1 MPGHELIL
9 MSENGIVMRTTVDSI
24 AKVGRSTQGVHVMGV
39 TGGDRLACVAT
50 IDLSKAPPA
59 ITSRDPAS
67 EGPDEGEEEDE
78 GEAPKPANGSR
89 TRRNGGAGGNG
100 RAQK

>member
-1 MPGHELIL
+1 

-24 AKVGRSTQGVHVMGV
+24 AKVGRSAQGVHVMGV
-39 TGGDRLACVAT
+39 TDGDRVACVAT

-67 EGPDEGEEEDE
+67 EGLDEA
-78 GEAPKPANGSR
+78 EAESEQGPNGSNGAR
-89 TRRNGGAGGNG
+89 GRRG
-100 RAQK
+100 RGRP